1 MPMFPVALPAPA
13 AAPAP
18 APAPAAPSYFQ
29 SSRHDCSI
37 TFYGDSIF
45 NGYNAISHLDE
56 FPADTLKRLRPKYT
70 VINRTVSGDSFQRRM
85 PLFANESVDTR
96 FVSFELGLVDAIN
109 SYPLDQNARG
119 VIQRGIAL
127 NATVVLTG
135 IGQTE
140 ESIPKTDDY
149 DARLAEIAKEERA
162 MFADIRSIQIHHGDT
177 VDRVH
182 PTQPLSNLFVGKLVA
197 TLDSAAPEC
206 GPAPAP
212 SSSAQQ

>member
-1 MPMFPVALPAPA
+1 
-13 AAPAP
+13 
-18 APAPAAPSYFQ
+18 
-29 SSRHDCSI
+29 
-37 TFYGDSIF
+37 
-45 NGYNAISHLDE
+45 
-56 FPADTLKRLRPKYT
+56 
-70 VINRTVSGDSFQRRM
+70 
-85 PLFANESVDTR
+85 
-96 FVSFELGLVDAIN
+96 VSFELGLVDAIN